1 MISVLIFFSVV
12 AKSEDYFH
20 GFAILFYCSIIL
32 YMKQFLGSVYEIL
45 EVVAIS
51 LFTVFIIRTYLV
63 QPFLVSGASMDPN
76 FSNGNYLI
84 IDELSYRF
92 RDPVRGEVV
101 VFKYPGDK
109 KTFYIKRI
117 IGLPSEQVVVSDGS
131 VKIYNQGN
139 KDGFMLS
146 EEYLNTDIKTLG
158 NSDMT
163 LGKDE
168 YFVLGDNRNQS
179 FDSRNWG
186 SVSREA
192 IIGITRV
199 RLLPVTKVSLFET
212 PQYN

>member
-1 MISVLIFFSVV
+1 
-12 AKSEDYFH
+12 
-20 GFAILFYCSIIL
+20 
-32 YMKQFLGSVYEIL
+32 MKQFLGSAYEVL

-63 QPFLVSGASMDPN
+63 QPFLVSGASMDPT
-76 FSNGNYLI
+76 FTSGNYLI

-92 RDPVRGEVV
+92 RDPIRGEVI

-117 IGLPSEQVVVSDGS
+117 ISLPGERVVIGEGS
-131 VKIYNQGN
+131 VKIYNQEN
-139 KDGFMLS
+139 KEGFVLAES
-146 EEYLNTDIKTLG
+146 YLNSDLKTLG

-168 YFVLGDNRNQS
+168 YFVMGDNRNQS
-179 FDSRNWG
+179 FDSRSWG

-199 RLLPVTKVSLFET
+199 RLLPVTKVNLFEV
-212 PQYN
+212 PEYNH

>member
-1 MISVLIFFSVV
+1 
-12 AKSEDYFH
+12 
-20 GFAILFYCSIIL
+20 
-32 YMKQFLGSVYEIL
+32 MKQFLGSVYEIL

-92 RDPVRGEVV
+92 REPIRGEVI

-117 IGLPSEQVVVSDGS
+117 IGLPSERVVVDGGN
-131 VKIYNQGN
+131 VKIYNQEN
-139 KDGFMLS
+139 KEGFMLS
-146 EEYLNTDIKTLG
+146 EEYLNTNMKTLG

-163 LGKDE
+163 LGEDE

-186 SVSREA
+186 SVGRDA

-212 PQYN
+212 PKYNQ